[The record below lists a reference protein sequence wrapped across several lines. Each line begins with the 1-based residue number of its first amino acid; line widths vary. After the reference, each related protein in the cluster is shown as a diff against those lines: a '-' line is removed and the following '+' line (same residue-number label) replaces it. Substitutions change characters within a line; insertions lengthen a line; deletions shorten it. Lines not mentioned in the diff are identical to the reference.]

1 MEKYEKVWDN
11 RKEGNSMPTQK
22 IVIRARS
29 RGRKVRDKEHLKAQ
43 IRYPHLVAANKKK
56 YNRKRL
62 PKIEY

>member
-1 MEKYEKVWDN
+1 
-11 RKEGNSMPTQK
+11 MPTQK
-22 IVIRARS
+22 IVIRVRS